1 MKAVRTLKNQAG
13 FSLVELMIVVAIIGI
28 LATVAIPNFTRFQ
41 AKARQSNAKAMLS
54 GYHSAQK
61 AAFAEYNYFPGN
73 FSGAGYKPDGNVT
86 YRIVAVDNTNALA
99 IAGAATGNAG
109 DMATCVAS
117 NAVAANCPAG
127 YITWT
132 ENATYVRA
140 PATAS
145 TNSNT
150 APGIAPGLGLGFT
163 TVAAGAIGGAG
174 NDEWSITDAKI
185 LTNVVVGLP

>member
-54 GYHSAQK
+54 GYHTAQK
-61 AAFAEYNYFPGN
+61 AAYSEYNYYPGN

-86 YRIVAVDNTNALA
+86 YRIVAVDNTNAA
-99 IAGAATGNAG
+99 AVAAGTGNVG

-145 TNSNT
+145 VNSNG
-150 APGIAPGLGLGFT
+150 APGNLGTWT

-174 NDEWSITDAKI
+174 NDEWSITDAKV